1 MATFKKILVP
11 YYGSQAC
18 KRAAEKAME
27 LAKEEGAEL
36 IGLKVISFSFETI
49 VPSDNLWEAIR
60 EDLQE
65 KAKATLADLEAM
77 AKERDL
83 EIKLEIR
90 EGGIAAEVV
99 ALANEIGADLIVMSL
114 GSRVK
119 RLGGFLGKGQQRISV
134 RTLVSEA
141 PCPVMFLS

>member
-1 MATFKKILVP
+1 MATFKKILIP

-18 KRAAEKAME
+18 NRAAEKAME
-27 LAKEEGAEL
+27 LAKENKAEL
-36 IGLKVISFSFETI
+36 VGLKIVSFSFETI
-49 VPSDNLWEAIR
+49 VPSDNLWDAIR
-60 EDLQE
+60 EDLQG
-65 KAKATLADLEAM
+65 KAKSALAALESM
-77 AKERDL
+77 AKERGL

-90 EGGIAAEVV
+90 EGDTESEVV

-119 RLGGFLGKGQQRISV
+119 RMGGFFGKGQQRISV

-141 PCPVMFLS
+141 PCPVMFVS

>member
-1 MATFKKILVP
+1 MATFKKILIP

-27 LAKEEGAEL
+27 LAKESDAEL
-36 IGLKVISFSFETI
+36 TGLKVISFSFETI

-65 KAKATLADLEAM
+65 KAKSALAELEAM
-77 AKERDL
+77 AKERGL

-90 EGGIAAEVV
+90 EGAIAAEVV
-99 ALANEIGADLIVMSL
+99 AVANEIGADLIVMSL
-114 GSRVK
+114 GSRAK
-119 RLGGFLGKGQQRISV
+119 RMGGFLGKAQQRISV

-141 PCPVMFLS
+141 PCPVMFVS

>member
-1 MATFKKILVP
+1 MATFKKILIP

-27 LAKEEGAEL
+27 LAEESGAEL
-36 IGLKVISFSFETI
+36 TGLKVISFSFETI

-65 KAKATLADLEAM
+65 KAKSTLADLEAM
-77 AKERDL
+77 AKERGL
-83 EIKLEIR
+83 EIRLEIR
-90 EGGIAAEVV
+90 EGDITAEVV
-99 ALANEIGADLIVMSL
+99 ELANEIGADLIVMSL
-114 GSRVK
+114 GGRVK
-119 RLGGFLGKGQQRISV
+119 RLGGFFGKGQQRITV

-141 PCPVMFLS
+141 PCPVMFVS

>member
-1 MATFKKILVP
+1 MATFKKILIP

-27 LAKEEGAEL
+27 LAKENEAEL
-36 IGLKVISFSFETI
+36 VGLKVVSFSFETI
-49 VPSDNLWEAIR
+49 APSDNLWDAIR

-65 KAKATLADLEAM
+65 KAKSALAGLESM
-77 AKERDL
+77 AKERGL

-90 EGGIAAEVV
+90 EGDTESEVV

-119 RLGGFLGKGQQRISV
+119 RMGGFFGKGQQRISV

-141 PCPVMFLS
+141 PCPVMFVS

>member
-1 MATFKKILVP
+1 MATFKKILIP

-27 LAKEEGAEL
+27 LAKESGAEL
-36 IGLKVISFSFETI
+36 TGLKVISFSFETI

-65 KAKATLADLEAM
+65 KAKSTLADLEAM
-77 AKERDL
+77 AKERGL
-83 EIKLEIR
+83 EIRLEIR
-90 EGGIAAEVV
+90 EGDITAEVV
-99 ALANEIGADLIVMSL
+99 ELANEIGADLIVMSL
-114 GSRVK
+114 GGRVK
-119 RLGGFLGKGQQRISV
+119 RLGGFFGKGQQRITV

-141 PCPVMFLS
+141 PCPVMFVS

>member
-18 KRAAEKAME
+18 NRAAEKAIE
-27 LAKEEGAEL
+27 IAKDQGAEVT
-36 IGLKVISFSFETI
+36 GLKVISFHFETI
-49 VPSDNLWEAIR
+49 VPSDNLWEAIQD
-60 EDLQE
+60 DLH
-65 KAKATLADLEAM
+65 AKAEAVLAGFESI
-77 AKERDL
+77 AKEHEMEVNL
-83 EIKLEIR
+83 EVR
-90 EGGIAAEVV
+90 EGGTANEIVK
-99 ALANEIGADLIVMSL
+99 LANEIGADLVVMSL

-119 RLGGFLGKGQQRISV
+119 RMGGFIGKGQQRISV

>member
-18 KRAAEKAME
+18 NRAAEKAME
-27 LAKEEGAEL
+27 LAKEQGAEVT
-36 IGLKVISFSFETI
+36 GLKVISYSFETI
-49 VPSDNLWEAIR
+49 VPSDNLWEAIQD
-60 EDLQE
+60 DLHA
-65 KAKATLADLEAM
+65 KAKAALAGFEAI
-77 AKERDL
+77 AKEH
-83 EIKLEIR
+83 EMEVSLEIR
-90 EGGIAAEVV
+90 DGGTEDEIVK
-99 ALANEIGADLIVMSL
+99 LANEIGADLILMSL

-141 PCPVMFLS
+141 PCPVMFVS